1 MTKSRKLT
9 IWRTLTIAA
18 TAATLWP
25 AGAEA
30 QAAAAAQP
38 AAAARRQ
45 FLSVSYDW
53 LYTWP
58 ARFADYPLADLV
70 GTEVGG
76 ADPPYD
82 YKTRDGSTFIDV
94 LEFKRR
100 GHGVGVTVYPLG
112 MSVGP
117 TLGLRGSIE
126 NLPDI
131 RIVFDGP
138 GTLDS
143 YALTNALAYDAGA
156 GLYVAD
162 RAPGWGLG
170 SYAFILGGVGRI
182 TSDLGGGKRYFAE
195 GGGGVQTG
203 PIGFEISAKF
213 GWNRLSEPVEHRF
226 LTVPI
231 NMRATVSF

>member
-1 MTKSRKLT
+1 M
-9 IWRTLTIAA
+9 AA
-18 TAATLWP
+18 AAALWS
-25 AGAEA
+25 
-30 QAAAAAQP
+30 QAAAAQSYTPPQAH
-38 AAAARRQ
+38 RQ
-45 FLSVSYDW
+45 FVSISYNW

-58 ARFADYPLADLV
+58 LHFADHPLADLV
-70 GTEVGG
+70 GAEVGR
-76 ADPPYD
+76 AEPPYD
-82 YKTRDGSTFIDV
+82 YQTRDGSTLIDV

-100 GHGVGVTVYPLG
+100 GQGVGLTVYPFG

-117 TLGLRGSIE
+117 TLGVRGSIE

-131 RIVFDGP
+131 RIAFDGP

-143 YALTNALAYDAGA
+143 YTLTSALAYDAGV
-156 GLYVAD
+156 GIYVAD

-170 SYAFILGGVGRI
+170 SYAFLIGGVGRI
-182 TSDLGGGKRYFAE
+182 TSDLGDGSRYFAE
-195 GGGGVQTG
+195 GGGGVQSG

>member
-1 MTKSRKLT
+1 MVM
-9 IWRTLTIAA
+9 IAV
-18 TAATLWP
+18 TVSSLWP
-25 AGAEA
+25 LSAEA
-30 QAAAAAQP
+30 QTYAAP
-38 AAAARRQ
+38 SARRQ
-45 FLSVSYDW
+45 FVSISYDW

-58 ARFADYPLADLV
+58 LHFADHPLADLV
-70 GTEVGG
+70 GSEVGG
-76 ADPPYD
+76 ADLPYD
-82 YKTRDGSTFIDV
+82 YQTRDGSTLIDV

-100 GHGVGVTVYPLG
+100 GHGVGVTVYPFG

-117 TLGLRGSIE
+117 TLGVRGSIE

-131 RIVFDGP
+131 RVVFDGP

-143 YALTNALAYDAGA
+143 YTLTNALAYDVGA

-170 SYAFILGGVGRI
+170 GYAFFLGGVGRI
-182 TSDLGGGKRYFAE
+182 TSDLGSGSRYFAE
-195 GGGGVQTG
+195 GGGGVQSG

-213 GWNRLSEPVEHRF
+213 GWNRLSEPVEHHF

-231 NMRATVSF
+231 TMRATVSF